1 MRRFTIAGLVA
12 AGMAAAAVYGLSP
25 MPTVHAQS
33 AASGDTARAIFAG
46 GCFWCV
52 ESDFDKVPGV
62 VSTTSGYTGGH
73 LDNPTYR
80 DVVTETTGHREAVL
94 VEYDPDK
101 VSYEALLDAYWH
113 SVDPTDADGQFCD
126 RGESYTTAIYTTSD
140 DQQKQAEASAKTISA
155 ELDAPVATLIAPA
168 QTFYPAEDYHQD
180 YYLKNP
186 VRYKYYRFG
195 CRRDARLDRLWGDDA
210 HRGLSKTH

>member
-1 MRRFTIAGLVA
+1 MRRFTIAGLMTVGLA
-12 AGMAAAAVYGLSP
+12 AGAAYGLSP
-25 MPTVHAQS
+25 MPVLHAQT
-33 AASGDTARAIFAG
+33 AATSDTAKAIFAG

-52 ESDFDKVPGV
+52 ESDFDQVPGV
-62 VSTTSGYTGGH
+62 ISTTSGYTGGH

-80 DVVTETTGHREAVL
+80 QVVTETTGHREAVL
-94 VEYDPDK
+94 VEYDPQK
-101 VSYEALLDAYWH
+101 VSYEHLLDVFWH

-126 RGESYTTAIYTTSD
+126 RGESYTTAIYTISD
-140 DQQKQAEASAKTISA
+140 DQQKMAEASSVDIAKDLG
-155 ELDAPVATLIAPA
+155 EPVATLIAPA

-195 CRRDARLDRLWGDDA
+195 CRRDARIDRLWGEDA
-210 HRGLSKTH
+210 HRGLTKTH

>member
-1 MRRFTIAGLVA
+1 
-12 AGMAAAAVYGLSP
+12 MAAAAVYGLSP

-113 SVDPTDADGQFCD
+113 SVDPTDAEGQFCD

-168 QTFYPAEDYHQD
+168 QKFYPAEDYHQD
-180 YYLKNP
+180 YYRKNP

-210 HRGLSKTH
+210 HRGLSNTH